1 MDDHYV
7 GIDLGGTN
15 IKGGVV
21 ARDGRVVHFESIETE
36 GDGGR
41 DHVLDRIGQ
50 LVGTVRDAAG
60 LAVDQIA
67 AVGIGSPGPL
77 DTKQGIIHEAP
88 NLPGWINLPLAAETR
103 RRCGYP
109 CFLENDANS
118 AALAEA
124 HVGAGKGLPCM
135 IMLTLGTG
143 IGGGIVIGG
152 RVWHGAD
159 DIAAELGHV
168 SVRYDGPVCNCGS
181 RGCVE
186 TYASATGVVRRA
198 REALASGAQSA
209 LADGA
214 PTALAD
220 VADEDQCAH
229 VFALAAQGDPL
240 AQTLVADTIVCLATA
255 MGSLINIFNPDMIVL
270 FGGMTNAGDQLL
282 VPLRDEVR
290 RRCFQIGADRCQ
302 IVRSRLGAEA
312 GVIGAAVTAMQ
323 AIDEQQSSTTSD

>member
-1 MDDHYV
+1 MRKTKIVCTIGPVSSSPDTLREMILAGMD
-7 GIDLGGTN
+7 
-15 IKGGVV
+15 V
-21 ARDGRVVHFESIETE
+21 ARLNFSHGTWP
-36 GDGGR
+36 
-41 DHVLDRIGQ
+41 DHEKNFRN
-50 LVGTVRDAAG
+50 VR
-60 LAVDQIA
+60 
-67 AVGIGSPGPL
+67 
-77 DTKQGIIHEAP
+77 
-88 NLPGWINLPLAAETR
+88 
-103 RRCGYP
+103 
-109 CFLENDANS
+109 
-118 AALAEA
+118 
-124 HVGAGKGLPCM
+124 
-135 IMLTLGTG
+135 
-143 IGGGIVIGG
+143 
-152 RVWHGAD
+152 